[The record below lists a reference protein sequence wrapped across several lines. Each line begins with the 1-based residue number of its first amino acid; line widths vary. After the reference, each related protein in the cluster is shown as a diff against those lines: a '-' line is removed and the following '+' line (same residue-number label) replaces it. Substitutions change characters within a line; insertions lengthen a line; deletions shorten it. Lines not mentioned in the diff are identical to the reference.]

1 MPSDPLIV
9 IARLAQIFN
18 DLQIQ
23 YVVGGSMASS
33 VYGIPRATQDVDLMA
48 NVKLEHIERLTAVLE
63 PEFYVASELIVD
75 AIRLQTSFNVI
86 HLPTMF
92 KADVFVA
99 ADNEW
104 SREEMSRAR
113 TEVVL
118 PEEALAIRFSSPED
132 TILHKLLCYRIGGHE
147 SDKQWNDI
155 LGILRIQANSLD
167 FVYLARWAG
176 SLKIDDLLGRA
187 QSEAT
192 SEQS

>member
-18 DLQIQ
+18 DLHIQ

-48 NVKLEHIERLTAVLE
+48 NVTLEHVERLTAALE
-63 PEFYVASELIVD
+63 PEFYAASELIVD
-75 AIRLQTSFNVI
+75 AIRQQTSFNVV
-86 HLPTMF
+86 HLQTMF

-118 PEEALAIRFSSPED
+118 PGETLAIRFSSPED
-132 TILHKLLCYRIGGHE
+132 TILHKLLWYRIGGHE

-167 FVYLARWAG
+167 FTYLERWAG

-187 QSEAT
+187 RTEAT

>member
-9 IARLAQIFN
+9 IARLAHILN

-48 NVKLEHIERLTAVLE
+48 NVKLDHVERLTAALE

-75 AIRLQTSFNVI
+75 AVHQQTSFNVV
-86 HLPTMF
+86 HLQTMF

-104 SREEMSRAR
+104 FREEMSRAR

-132 TILHKLLCYRIGGHE
+132 TILHKLLWYRIGGHE

-155 LGILRIQANSLD
+155 LGILRIQGNSLD
-167 FVYLARWAG
+167 FAYLERWAG

-187 QSEAT
+187 RTEGT

>member
-9 IARLAQIFN
+9 IARLAHILN

-48 NVKLEHIERLTAVLE
+48 NVKLDHVERLTAALE

-75 AIRLQTSFNVI
+75 AVHQQTSFNVV
-86 HLPTMF
+86 HLQTMF

-132 TILHKLLCYRIGGHE
+132 TILHKLLWYRIGGHE

-155 LGILRIQANSLD
+155 LGILRIQENSLD
-167 FVYLARWAG
+167 FAYLERWAG

-187 QSEAT
+187 RTEGT

>member
-9 IARLAQIFN
+9 IARLAHILN

-48 NVKLEHIERLTAVLE
+48 NVKLDHVERLTAALE

-75 AIRLQTSFNVI
+75 AVHQQTSFNVV
-86 HLPTMF
+86 HLQTMF

-132 TILHKLLCYRIGGHE
+132 TILHKLLWYRIGGHE

-155 LGILRIQANSLD
+155 LGILRIQGNSLD
-167 FVYLARWAG
+167 FAYLERWAG

-187 QSEAT
+187 RTEGT
-192 SEQS
+192 SEQG

>member
-9 IARLAQIFN
+9 IARLAHIFH
-18 DLQIQ
+18 DLEIQ

-33 VYGIPRATQDVDLMA
+33 MYGIPRATQDVDLMA
-48 NVKLEHIERLTAVLE
+48 NLKLEHVERLTAALE
-63 PEFYVASELIVD
+63 SEFYVASELIVD
-75 AIRLQTSFNVI
+75 AIRQQTSFNVV
-86 HLPTMF
+86 HLQTMF

-132 TILHKLLCYRIGGHE
+132 TILHKLLWYRIGGHE

-155 LGILRIQANSLD
+155 LGILRIQENSLD
-167 FVYLARWAG
+167 FAYLERWAG

-187 QSEAT
+187 RTEGT

>member
-9 IARLAQIFN
+9 IARLAHILN

-48 NVKLEHIERLTAVLE
+48 NVKLDHVERLTAALE

-75 AIRLQTSFNVI
+75 AVHQQTSFNVV
-86 HLPTMF
+86 HLQTMF

-132 TILHKLLCYRIGGHE
+132 TILHKLLWYRIGGHE

-155 LGILRIQANSLD
+155 LGILRIQGNSLD
-167 FVYLARWAG
+167 FAYLERWAG

-187 QSEAT
+187 RTEGT

>member
-1 MPSDPLIV
+1 LNGSPACGGISQDDADAEAPTRKGLNTRHSGTRTPRRSSSLSRRRCYRAKPSCRVPLDFPRINASRFWLGYTEDRLLMPSDPLIV
-9 IARLAQIFN
+9 IARLAHILN

-48 NVKLEHIERLTAVLE
+48 NVKLDHVERLTAALE

-75 AIRLQTSFNVI
+75 AVHQQTSFNVV
-86 HLPTMF
+86 HLQTMF

-113 TEVVL
+113 TE
-118 PEEALAIRFSSPED
+118 
-132 TILHKLLCYRIGGHE
+132 
-147 SDKQWNDI
+147 
-155 LGILRIQANSLD
+155 
-167 FVYLARWAG
+167 
-176 SLKIDDLLGRA
+176 
-187 QSEAT
+187 
-192 SEQS
+192 

>member
-9 IARLAQIFN
+9 LARLAQIFN
-18 DLQIQ
+18 DLRIQ

-48 NVKLEHIERLTAVLE
+48 NVKLEHVELLTAALE

-75 AIRLQTSFNVI
+75 AIRQQTSFNVV
-86 HLPTMF
+86 HLQTMF

-132 TILHKLLCYRIGGHE
+132 TILHKLLWYEIGGHE
-147 SDKQWNDI
+147 SDKQWNDV
-155 LGILRIQANSLD
+155 LGILRIQSNSLD
-167 FVYLARWAG
+167 FTYLERWAA
-176 SLKIDDLLGRA
+176 SLNIDDLLRRA
-187 QSEAT
+187 RKEAVT
-192 SEQS
+192 EQR

>member
-1 MPSDPLIV
+1 
-9 IARLAQIFN
+9 
-18 DLQIQ
+18 
-23 YVVGGSMASS
+23 MASS

-48 NVKLEHIERLTAVLE
+48 NVKLDHVERLTAALE

-75 AIRLQTSFNVI
+75 AVHQQTSFNVV
-86 HLPTMF
+86 HLQTMF

-132 TILHKLLCYRIGGHE
+132 TILHKLLWHRIGGHE
-147 SDKQWNDI
+147 SVKQWNDI
-155 LGILRIQANSLD
+155 LGVLKVQAPTLDLTYLRQVAHTLNVSGLLEQALID
-167 FVYLARWAG
+167 AG
-176 SLKIDDLLGRA
+176 IR
-187 QSEAT
+187 ET
-192 SEQS
+192 

>member
-9 IARLAQIFN
+9 LARLAQIFN
-18 DLQIQ
+18 DLRIQ

-48 NVKLEHIERLTAVLE
+48 NVKLEHVELLTAALE

-75 AIRLQTSFNVI
+75 AIRQQTSFNVV
-86 HLPTMF
+86 HLQTMF

-132 TILHKLLCYRIGGHE
+132 TILHKLLWYEIGGHE
-147 SDKQWNDI
+147 SDKQWNDV
-155 LGILRIQANSLD
+155 LGILRIQSNSLD
-167 FVYLARWAG
+167 FTYLERWAA
-176 SLKIDDLLGRA
+176 SLNIDDLLRR
-187 QSEAT
+187 SRKEAVT
-192 SEQS
+192 EQR

>member
-1 MPSDPLIV
+1 
-9 IARLAQIFN
+9 
-18 DLQIQ
+18 
-23 YVVGGSMASS
+23 MASS

-48 NVKLEHIERLTAVLE
+48 NVKLEHVELLTAALE

-75 AIRLQTSFNVI
+75 AIRQQTSFNVV
-86 HLPTMF
+86 HLQTMF

-132 TILHKLLCYRIGGHE
+132 TILHKLLWYEIGGHE
-147 SDKQWNDI
+147 SDKQWNDV
-155 LGILRIQANSLD
+155 LGILRIQSNSLD
-167 FVYLARWAG
+167 FTYLERWAA
-176 SLKIDDLLGRA
+176 SLNIDDLLRR
-187 QSEAT
+187 SRKEAVT
-192 SEQS
+192 EQR